1 MPSATRVE
9 EAADSQLPLSTRSSA
24 TKSGAS
30 LGLMVETFPIYH
42 CSLTSMTIY
51 NQVLLCALPT
61 LLSMPMKSAFPKSF
75 VLPPLPPA
83 PAAFNSF
90 ISNDHDWARAES
102 SMMDLDDLD
111 MSTVLSS
118 SVPTS
123 QKLELSASGV
133 SADADN
139 ALSGLDIS
147 FDTVPVD
154 NGKIRVRI
162 HPSSAVSSR
171 ATSPGFSDSR
181 SEISSPLSTESEAN
195 IEAAFL
201 PSSSSSP
208 TLSSLSSSSPYLTPP
223 SPGGDPFFGVG
234 ATNDYS
240 MSSYSGDL
248 SDMFKSMDDTLTGV
262 SDLGQDV
269 PFGSDFSSDSAKRRV
284 RIALKS
290 MPAAGGE
297 GGEWEV
303 QFC

>member
-1 MPSATRVE
+1 MP
-9 EAADSQLPLSTRSSA
+9 L
-24 TKSGAS
+24 
-30 LGLMVETFPIYH
+30 
-42 CSLTSMTIY
+42 
-51 NQVLLCALPT
+51 
-61 LLSMPMKSAFPKSF
+61 KSALPKSF

-83 PAAFNSF
+83 PAAFNF
-90 ISNDHDWARAES
+90 ISNDHDWARAEDS
-102 SMMDLDDLD
+102 LMDLNDLD

-118 SVPTS
+118 SMPTS

-133 SADADN
+133 SADEDN
-139 ALSGLDIS
+139 ALGGLDIS
-147 FDTVPVD
+147 FDTVSAD

-181 SEISSPLSTESEAN
+181 SEISSPLSTESEPS
-195 IEAAFL
+195 IEAALL

-208 TLSSLSSSSPYLTPP
+208 SLSSLSSSSPYLSPP

-240 MSSYSGDL
+240 MPYSGDM
-248 SDMFKSMDDTLTGV
+248 SDMFKSMDDSLTSV
-262 SDLGQDV
+262 SDLVQDGA
-269 PFGSDFSSDSAKRRV
+269 FGSEFSMTDNAKRRV

-303 QFC
+303 QIC

>member
-1 MPSATRVE
+1 M
-9 EAADSQLPLSTRSSA
+9 
-24 TKSGAS
+24 
-30 LGLMVETFPIYH
+30 
-42 CSLTSMTIY
+42 
-51 NQVLLCALPT
+51 VLLCALPT
-61 LLSMPMKSAFPKSF
+61 LLSMPMKSALPRNFA
-75 VLPPLPPA
+75 LPPLPPA
-83 PAAFNSF
+83 PAAFEFNS
-90 ISNDHDWARAES
+90 IVSNEHEWARAETTV
-102 SMMDLDDLD
+102 MDLDDLD

-118 SVPTS
+118 SAVTS
-123 QKLELSASGV
+123 QKLEFSPSGV

-139 ALSGLDIS
+139 ALGGLDIS

-171 ATSPGFSDSR
+171 AASPGFSDSK
-181 SEISSPLSTESEAN
+181 SDISLPLNTESEPT

-208 TLSSLSSSSPYLTPP
+208 SLSSLSSASPSSYLSPP
-223 SPGGDPFFGVG
+223 SP
-234 ATNDYS
+234 
-240 MSSYSGDL
+240 
-248 SDMFKSMDDTLTGV
+248 GV

-269 PFGSDFSSDSAKRRV
+269 GFGSEFSSTDNAKRRV

-303 QFC
+303 QIC